1 MQKLIGIASEM
12 STAKSNAPVAISTLV
27 TNDIDGQANAAKK
40 KSKKK
45 NKSKLTSTCE
55 AEHATDDNHDAK
67 QRTDD
72 SEIQQ
77 MSQELLK
84 RLQINGDTIKKS
96 TAATTD
102 GSQNGKLASG
112 QCQAVNAMHSAN
124 KPVAEHVN
132 HNNNNFKVS
141 CNEESTGNT
150 AKEALCNGASHE
162 SSDSQANETVSDVR
176 GLSKRNLSS
185 ADKKETAIS
194 NKESTPSDDR
204 SSNLEATAKSET
216 IEPTQPAPPEP
227 NTNEAVMGE
236 AATAVTAPSR
246 TVITYKEYENELQM
260 PDIMRV
266 IQREL
271 SEPYSI
277 YTYRYFIHNWP
288 KLCFLAMDG
297 DHCVGAI
304 VCKLDIHRQIVKRGY
319 IAMLAVEQAY
329 RKLKVGTT
337 LVQKAIEVGADRAGA
352 IFHFYSKTFSNITFS
367 VHLRP
372 CLSTM
377 PTKSFSKRKSPIFQR
392 CVCMKI

>member
-1 MQKLIGIASEM
+1 M
-12 STAKSNAPVAISTLV
+12 STAKSNVPAAISTLV
-27 TNDIDGQANAAKK
+27 TNDIDAQTTAAKK

-45 NKSKLTSTCE
+45 NKSKLTYTGE
-55 AEHATDDNHDAK
+55 EDHAIDDSHDAK

-96 TAATTD
+96 TAAITD

-112 QCQAVNAMHSAN
+112 QCQAVTATHSAN
-124 KPVAEHVN
+124 KPAAEHVN
-132 HNNNNFKVS
+132 HNNNNCKVS
-141 CNEESTGNT
+141 CNDDSTGVA

-162 SSDSQANETVSDVR
+162 SSDSQANETMDNASELPQR
-176 GLSKRNLSS
+176 ESMP
-185 ADKKETAIS
+185 ADNNDTAIS
-194 NKESTPSDDR
+194 NEENAPSHDTA
-204 SSNLEATAKSET
+204 SAVETTAKSET
-216 IEPTQPAPPEP
+216 TKSTQTAPLEP
-227 NTNEAVMGE
+227 NTNEPITSE
-236 AATAVTAPSR
+236 AATADTAPAPAAH
-246 TVITYKEYENELQM
+246 ITYKEYENELQM

-304 VCKLDIHRQIVKRGY
+304 VCKLDIHRQVVKRGY

-337 LVQKAIEVGADRAGA
+337 LVQKAIEVSADKAGP
-352 IFHFYSKTFSNITFS
+352 YK
-367 VHLRP
+367 
-372 CLSTM
+372 
-377 PTKSFSKRKSPIFQR
+377 
-392 CVCMKI
+392 